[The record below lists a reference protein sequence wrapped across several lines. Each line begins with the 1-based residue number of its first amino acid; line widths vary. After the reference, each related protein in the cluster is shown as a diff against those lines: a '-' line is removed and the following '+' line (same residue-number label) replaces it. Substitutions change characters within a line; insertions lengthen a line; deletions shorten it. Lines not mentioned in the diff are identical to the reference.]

1 MSVNSFTGFLPI
13 TLCSLKNLEYLS
25 LYTNNL
31 MIDASTPQAA
41 SILSCLLNLR
51 NLTELL
57 LADNPLNTTIPASR
71 GNISTTLLTVDLSI
85 SNIRGNIPVD
95 IANLSSLITLDIGN
109 NQLSGAIPTLIQRL
123 QNLQALYFNDN
134 VLRGQIPYGLCQLN
148 NLAELDL
155 GGNRL
160 SGSIPSCLGTL
171 AVALRSLSLGSNL
184 LTSKIPSSLWELKH
198 QIPFEKSRLVKYR
211 FFIGTTRKYARAL
224 LREHVVS
231 GVIG

>member
-31 MIDASTPQAA
+31 MIDAYTPQAA

-160 SGSIPSCLGTL
+160 SGSIPSCLAKFL
-171 AVALRSLSLGSNL
+171 NFSFFR
-184 LTSKIPSSLWELKH
+184 H